1 MKKWGAD
8 FPELP
13 PGYCWAP
20 DGRDIDIVKTV
31 RVPRDY
37 PDIEGGTKPVLVSWL
52 HNNKIQ
58 ERSILNDEHTFEQ
71 DVASR
76 EEGLALMA
84 LRIWLGMNEP

>member
-37 PDIEGGTKPVLVSWL
+37 PDIEAGHKLILVSWL
-52 HNNKIQ
+52 QNKTVV
-58 ERSILNDEHTFEQ
+58 ERSIVQDKHTFAQ

-76 EEGLALMA
+76 EEGLALMSM
-84 LRIWLGMNEP
+84 RIWLGVNEP